1 MPQSYKPQRRTAK
14 RKSPTSKRK
23 PRVYSLKKQLKQI
36 SEKSVKKMAKSM
48 SKDIFEYLKEKDKGN

>member
-1 MPQSYKPQRRTAK
+1 MPYSYKPRRRTAK

-36 SEKSVKKMAKSM
+36 GDRAAKKAAKEM
-48 SKDIFEYLKEKDKGN
+48 SKDIFEYLKGK